1 MNVRAVKYGDPMLED
16 LWYDGYG
23 EYLMN
28 KTDLCIGNGEMLLA
42 AMEKYLRWNEFLL
55 SIGIVEV

>member
-1 MNVRAVKYGDPMLED
+1 MNVRAIKSGDPILED

-28 KTDLCIGNGEMLLA
+28 KTDLRIGNGEMLLA

-55 SIGIVEV
+55 SVGIVEV